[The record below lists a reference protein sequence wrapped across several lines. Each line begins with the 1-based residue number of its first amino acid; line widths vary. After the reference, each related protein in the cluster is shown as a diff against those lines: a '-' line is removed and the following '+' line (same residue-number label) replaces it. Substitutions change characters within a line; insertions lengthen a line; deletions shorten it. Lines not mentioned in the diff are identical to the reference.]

1 MDIYIDSSSTCSSLI
16 FQQIILRDCCARP
29 CVTNNTY
36 MDLGPRMKY
45 RNGL

>member
-16 FQQIILRDCCARP
+16 FQQIILRDYCARP

-36 MDLGPRMKY
+36 TDLGPRMKY